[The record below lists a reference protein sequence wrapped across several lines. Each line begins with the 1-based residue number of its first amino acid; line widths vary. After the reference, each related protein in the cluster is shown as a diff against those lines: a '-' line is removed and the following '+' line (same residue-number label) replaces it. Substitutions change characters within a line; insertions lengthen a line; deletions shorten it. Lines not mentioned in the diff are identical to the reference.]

1 MATKTF
7 KPIFGKRI
15 RVSQVNPS
23 GAPIAGPAGKN
34 VSTDGFVTLTIS
46 AEIEEG
52 TEILQKNA
60 SGNLC
65 VNEKN
70 SDSLKFLGLEMEFCG
85 VNPSLLAIMTNAEEY
100 VNAAGDVIGF
110 TVPEGDLEKY
120 FALEL
125 FTGLSGY
132 VNDEGDSYSSGYF
145 LLPFVA
151 AGVLSEI
158 TVDGENAVTFTMSGA
173 RTKGGNAWGFGP
185 YEITGT
191 GAGLPTA
198 LDPFDHLLIMLT
210 GAPVPAVSE
219 EPEDTPAVL
228 TTGTPTGV

>member
-52 TEILQKNA
+52 VEILVKNA

-70 SDSLKFLGLEMEFCG
+70 SDSLKFLTLEMEFCG

-100 VNAAGDVIGF
+100 TNSKGDVIGF
-110 TVPEGDLEKY
+110 TVPEGELEKY
-120 FALEL
+120 FSLEM

-132 VNDEGDSYSSGYF
+132 TNTDGDSYSSGYF
-145 LLPFVA
+145 LMPFVS

-158 TVDGENAVTFTMSGA
+158 TVDGENAVTFSMSGA

-185 YEITGT
+185 YEIGGT
-191 GAGLPTA
+191 DAGLPTA

-210 GAPVPAVSE
+210 GAPVPEISE
-219 EPEDTPAVL
+219 EPQNTPAVL
-228 TTGTPTGV
+228 TKGTPSGM